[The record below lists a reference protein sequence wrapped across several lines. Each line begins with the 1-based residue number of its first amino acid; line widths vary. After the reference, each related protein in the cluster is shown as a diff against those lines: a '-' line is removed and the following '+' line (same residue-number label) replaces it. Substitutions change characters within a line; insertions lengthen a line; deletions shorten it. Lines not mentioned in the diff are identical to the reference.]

1 MDTIQTMQ
9 IFEEENVGKTDNCT
23 NNKYGINLK
32 QLEKTITKSIGINV
46 SNPSVKSNQNKT
58 LAPRDFNP
66 EKRTVWSFKSRGS
79 WATHNGNYRGNWS
92 PYIPRNIILG
102 YSNEGDLVL
111 DYFCGSGTTAIEC
124 KLLDRNFSGIDINPY
139 AVNLANSN
147 LNIGMSESLFFKS
160 DIKVKVGDARNLN
173 IDDNSIDLIC
183 AHPPYSDIIN
193 YTYNDPNDL
202 SHLKTDNFL
211 NEMDKVAKES
221 YRVLKENK
229 YCTILIGDMRQ
240 NKNVIPLGFWL
251 IERFINCGFKLQE
264 LIIKRQH
271 NCKTTGF
278 WYKNSI
284 NYNFLLL
291 AHEYLL
297 VFKKEAATF
306 TQDFSM
312 NEDFQENNHFKVND
326 IVIKKDISLES
337 KTVWVFDKN
346 GWFDDAISN
355 LILRYSDNNYLFY
368 QNQSIDINKPQSK
381 KYNLIITLNFNCVKD
396 NLKILVESLNENG
409 ILAIICEDHR
419 LRNGFIISAAMEIEK
434 YLRKDN
440 DLKIKEIIVL
450 ALDDVNHLDEDKFL
464 KINHKYILVYKKN

>member
-1 MDTIQTMQ
+1 MTQVKQTI
-9 IFEEENVGKTDNCT
+9 EEKSNKKSGNFTG
-23 NNKYGINLK
+23 NKYNVNLK
-32 QLEKTITKSIGINV
+32 YLEKAITKNIGINV
-46 SNPSVKSNQNKT
+46 SNPSATRNQNKI
-58 LAPRDFNP
+58 LAPKDFNP

-102 YSNEGDLVL
+102 YSNEGDLIL

-139 AVNLANSN
+139 AVNLAKSN

-160 DIKVKVGDARNLN
+160 SIKVEVGDARNLN

-251 IERFINCGFKLQE
+251 TEKFTNCGFKLQE

-306 TQDFSM
+306 TQDFNKDENSQ
-312 NEDFQENNHFKVND
+312 DNNHFIEND

-337 KTVWVFDKN
+337 KTVWIFNKN
-346 GWFDDAISN
+346 GWFNDAISN
-355 LILRYSDNNYLFY
+355 LILRYSDSNYLIY
-368 QNQSIDINKPQSK
+368 KNQSIEINKAQNK
-381 KYNLIITLNFNCVKD
+381 KYNLIIVLNFNCVKD

-409 ILAIICEDHR
+409 ILAIICEDRR
-419 LRNGFIISAAMEIEK
+419 LKNGFINSAAMKIEK
-434 YLRKDN
+434 SLRDRN

>member
-1 MDTIQTMQ
+1 MTQIKQTI
-9 IFEEENVGKTDNCT
+9 EEKSNKKSGKFIG
-23 NNKYGINLK
+23 NKYNVNLK
-32 QLEKTITKSIGINV
+32 CLEKIITKNIGINV
-46 SNPSVKSNQNKT
+46 SNPSVTRKQNKI
-58 LAPRDFNP
+58 LAPKDFNP
-66 EKRTVWSFKSRGS
+66 EKSTIWSFKSRGS

-124 KLLDRNFSGIDINPY
+124 KLLNRNFSGIDINPY
-139 AVNLANSN
+139 AVKLTKSN

-160 DIKVKVGDARNLN
+160 NIKVEVGDARNLN

-251 IERFINCGFKLQE
+251 TEKFTNCGFKLQE

-297 VFKKEAATF
+297 VFKKEAASF
-306 TQDFSM
+306 KQDFSM
-312 NEDFQENNHFKVND
+312 DENFQYNNHFKEND
-326 IVIKKDISLES
+326 IVIKKDFSLES
-337 KTVWVFDKN
+337 KTVWVFNKEN
-346 GWFDDAISN
+346 WFIDAISN
-355 LILRYSDNNYLFY
+355 LILRYSDSNYLIY
-368 QNQSIDINKPQSK
+368 KNQSICKPQK
-381 KYNLIITLNFNCVKD
+381 KKLNLIILQNENFIENNFNT
-396 NLKILVESLNENG
+396 LKESLNENG
-409 ILAIICEDHR
+409 ILAIICEDYR
-419 LRNGFIISAAMEIEK
+419 LENGLIYSPAIEIEK
-434 YLRKDN
+434 FLRENN